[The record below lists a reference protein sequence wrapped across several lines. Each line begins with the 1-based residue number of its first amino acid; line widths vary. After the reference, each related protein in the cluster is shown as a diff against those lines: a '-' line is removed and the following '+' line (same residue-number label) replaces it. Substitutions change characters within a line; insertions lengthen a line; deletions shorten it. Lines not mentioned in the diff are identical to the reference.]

1 MNFNKELWEQT
12 EAKEFGD
19 FESLELGG
27 HEIIIMDAREY
38 TSEISGN
45 TSLKVSVDIAGNDK
59 QAGYF
64 KKQYDE
70 AKKSAK
76 PGEETKWSSGAIK
89 YLSLKD
95 EQLAYLKG
103 FITSLEKSNN
113 GFKFDKEGNW
123 EQLKG
128 KKLAGQFGLEEYQ
141 DNEDKVKTAT
151 KLVQFRSLDKLGE
164 IKIPKVK
171 LLSGDF
177 VDYEEYKKGNALVQT
192 ATEIFG
198 DGVVEVTDSML
209 PF

>member
-1 MNFNKELWEQT
+1 MNFNMDLWDKI

-19 FESLELGG
+19 FETLELGG
-27 HEIIIMDAREY
+27 HEIVIMDAREY
-38 TSEISGN
+38 TSEFTGN

-59 QAGYF
+59 QKGYF
-64 KKQYDE
+64 KNQYDE
-70 AKKSAK
+70 NTNNDKKW
-76 PGEETKWSSGAIK
+76 PSGSVK

-113 GFKFDKEGNW
+113 NFKFNTKGNW

-128 KKLAGQFGLEEYQ
+128 LKLAGQFGLEEYK
-141 DNEDKVKTAT
+141 DNEGNIKAAT
-151 KLVQFRSLDKLGE
+151 KLVQFRSLDKLNE

-171 LLSGDF
+171 LLDGSYISYDDYIKKNETTNSYLANST
-177 VDYEEYKKGNALVQT
+177 VD
-192 ATEIFG
+192 IP
-198 DGVVEVTDSML
+198 DSAL

>member
-1 MNFNKELWEQT
+1 MNFNMDLWDKI

-19 FESLELGG
+19 FETLELGG
-27 HEIIIMDAREY
+27 HEIVIMDAREY
-38 TSEISGN
+38 TSEFTGN

-59 QAGYF
+59 QKGYF
-64 KKQYDE
+64 KNQYDE
-70 AKKSAK
+70 NTNNDKKW
-76 PGEETKWSSGAIK
+76 PSGSVK

-113 GFKFDKEGNW
+113 NFKFNTKGNW

-128 KKLAGQFGLEEYQ
+128 LKLAGQFGLEEYK
-141 DNEDKVKTAT
+141 DNEGNIKAAT
-151 KLVQFRSLDKLGE
+151 KLVQFRSLDKLNE

-171 LLSGDF
+171 LLDGSF
-177 VDYEEYKKGNALVQT
+177 MEYEDYKNRSINIANDKSN
-192 ATEIFG
+192 
-198 DGVVEVTDSML
+198 DVVEINPDSL

>member
-1 MNFNKELWEQT
+1 MNFNMNLWDET

-27 HEIIIMDAREY
+27 HEIVIMDAREY

-45 TSLKVSVDIAGNDK
+45 TSLKVCVDISGKDK

-64 KKQYDE
+64 KKQYQESTVAD
-70 AKKSAK
+70 KKWAN
-76 PGEETKWSSGAIK
+76 GATK

-103 FITSLEKSNN
+103 FITCLEKSNGN
-113 GFKFDKEGNW
+113 FKFNKNGVW

-128 KKLAGQFGLEEYQ
+128 LKCAGVFGLEEY
-141 DNEDKVKTAT
+141 EDGDQIKTAT
-151 KLVQFRSLDKLGE
+151 KLIQFRSLDKLSE

-171 LLSGDF
+171 RLDGSFVEYEDYKNSSNSSSKSDSNFVEINGD
-177 VDYEEYKKGNALVQT
+177 
-192 ATEIFG
+192 
-198 DGVVEVTDSML
+198 ML